1 MQQDGG
7 EPAAGRQRVAVGDD
21 HDGRYAGWAGAAE
34 QDRVSGA
41 QPDAAFDER
50 ELEDVDG
57 GVFSPKLRNQF
68 EEQAKRLEER
78 ARARRKAVQLKSAVL
93 DNEGRETSSAE
104 DMLGRRQPQDE
115 YQGDVNIRTL
125 RALLKMIDDRGF
137 ERCAAG
143 EGGRSM
149 LSRHCL
155 LLTTFV
161 SVRRSPHQLKFHSA
175 FERATARVIYREVRL
190 PSLPLLNPYN
200 TLTAVLCSQDWGTQR
215 PNIMRKNNW
224 DTCPSEVLIRCA
236 YFYYRHFHC
245 HSYSCVFPLCVSQ
258 HAAPLRQDIFVS
270 HALLRTP

>member
-93 DNEGRETSSAE
+93 DNEERETSSAE

-137 ERCAAG
+137 ER
-143 EGGRSM
+143 
-149 LSRHCL
+149 
-155 LLTTFV
+155 
-161 SVRRSPHQLKFHSA
+161 SPHQLKFHSA
-175 FERATARVIYREVRL
+175 FERATARVIYRDVRL
-190 PSLPLLNPYN
+190 PSLPPPSLLPCSH

-236 YFYYRHFHC
+236 YFYYRRFHC
-245 HSYSCVFPLCVSQ
+245 HSYSCVCPLCVSQ

-270 HALLRTP
+270 RAPLRTP